1 MPPFYIFQ
9 EIISRKAIIFYSV
22 LVLLFL
28 PFNAAISQENPSSDS
43 SITDTIS
50 VITDISNS
58 NNSANEEESV
68 KIIDF
73 GPDYNSYLDKA
84 DRAFNIGFLKRAKKY
99 YLKAAEINPKSL
111 YIKYRIKEIE
121 QFKGKI
127 NTIVFFL
134 NFDKPGLLI
143 QSITYLVIYFIISM
157 FIILLIILGNR
168 RRMEKIDRKKQTL
181 KELYQQL
188 LVDYLFS
195 EDNNDSIVN
204 SFHKVIIS
212 NFNRKILIDQMIDLS
227 INLTGEAKDKLR
239 NLYLSLSLDKD
250 SITKAYSNLWHIKVK
265 GFREL
270 TFMDITD
277 ANEEIIRCLQ
287 SNNDILRMEAQ
298 LALVRLNHEDSFSF
312 LDYLEKPF
320 TLWEQLTVYETIMF
334 HNLPVPQFDK
344 WLFSKNK
351 SVVIFAIRMIDIF
364 KQKET
369 YPNLFWML
377 VNEDSDIRFNTIRV
391 IGNLRVKDA
400 LPHLKR
406 LYKTENYN
414 NCIAIIQAIAKMP
427 DESIVNFLKLIID
440 KEDEVQLQIEAAM
453 ALNNA
458 GEIGKNTLEKL
469 LKSDYKNYQIII
481 KHVLDK
487 RIS

>member
-1 MPPFYIFQ
+1 
-9 EIISRKAIIFYSV
+9 
-22 LVLLFL
+22 LTFL
-28 PFNAAISQENPSSDS
+28 HSNAQ
-43 SITDTIS
+43 
-50 VITDISNS
+50 
-58 NNSANEEESV
+58 ANEKTLSLNKSISDTTYADSISSETDKFNSDNKSTEIS
-68 KIIDF
+68 DF
-73 GPDYNSYLDKA
+73 GNVYNSYLDQA
-84 DRAFNIGFLKRAKKY
+84 DRAFNIGFFKRAKKY

-111 YIKYRIKEIE
+111 YINYRLKEIDRV
-121 QFKGKI
+121 KGKM
-127 NTIVFFL
+127 NTVIFFF

-143 QSITYLVIYFIISM
+143 KSLTYLIIYFIVSM
-157 FIILLIILGNR
+157 IIILLVILGNR
-168 RRMEKIDRKKQTL
+168 RRMEQKNKKKQSL

-195 EDNNDSIVN
+195 ENNDETIIE
-204 SFHKVIIS
+204 SFQKVINS
-212 NFNRKILIDQMIDLS
+212 NYNRKILIDQMIDLS

-239 NLYLSLSLDKD
+239 NLYITLSLDKD
-250 SITKAYSNLWHIKVK
+250 SIIKAHSNLWHIKVK

-277 ANEEIIRCLQ
+277 ANEEITRCLQ

-298 LALVRLNHEDSFSF
+298 LALVRLNHEDSFGF
-312 LDYLEKPF
+312 LDYLGKTF

-334 HNLPVPQFDK
+334 HNLPVPHFDR
-344 WLFSKNK
+344 WLYSKNK

-377 VNEDSDIRFNTIRV
+377 VNEDPEIRLHTIRV
-391 IGNLRVKDA
+391 IGNLRVKEA

-406 LYKTENYN
+406 LYKTENYA
-414 NCIAIIQAIAKMP
+414 NCIAIIQAIAKIP
-427 DESIVNFLKLIID
+427 DESIINFLKLVID
-440 KEDEVQLQIEAAM
+440 KEDDVQLQIEAAI
-453 ALNNA
+453 AINNS
-458 GEIGKNTLEKL
+458 GEIGKIALEKL